1 MCRYSP
7 SVGEAPV
14 CKGAPTLFIQLE
26 YCHKGV
32 LRHFYAAELPHAFF
46 AFFLFYPWSKKV
58 YEDGGTTIYS
68 SLTYELIIWR
78 TIGGKDNIEFYLFP
92 ENLKNHVV

>member
-1 MCRYSP
+1 MYAESE
-7 SVGEAPV
+7 EAKMKKITACLCIMAV
-14 CKGAPTLFIQLE
+14 TM
-26 YCHKGV
+26 
-32 LRHFYAAELPHAFF
+32 FF

-58 YEDGGTTIYS
+58 YED
-68 SLTYELIIWR
+68 TYELIIWR

>member
-1 MCRYSP
+1 MCLS
-7 SVGEAPV
+7 EA
-14 CKGAPTLFIQLE
+14 KGMDIKMKKITACLCIMAVTM
-26 YCHKGV
+26 
-32 LRHFYAAELPHAFF
+32 FF

-78 TIGGKDNIEFYLFP
+78 TIGGKDDIEFYLFP

>member
-1 MCRYSP
+1 MPKARSKNEKNNRMLMYYGCYD
-7 SVGEAPV
+7 V
-14 CKGAPTLFIQLE
+14 
-26 YCHKGV
+26 
-32 LRHFYAAELPHAFF
+32 F

-78 TIGGKDNIEFYLFP
+78 TIGRER
-92 ENLKNHVV
+92 